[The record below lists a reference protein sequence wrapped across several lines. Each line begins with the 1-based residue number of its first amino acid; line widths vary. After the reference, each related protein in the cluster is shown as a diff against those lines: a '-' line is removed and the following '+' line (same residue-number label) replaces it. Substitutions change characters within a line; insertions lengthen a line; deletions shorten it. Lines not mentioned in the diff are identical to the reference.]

1 MDLVS
6 QSRSWARLDLG
17 TMQEF
22 VSSNVYALQLTQP
35 FDLIVSF
42 FFLSLS
48 LSYIYFTL
56 TVLVCTLSSL
66 FAFH

>member
-1 MDLVS
+1 
-6 QSRSWARLDLG
+6 
-17 TMQEF
+17 MQEF

-35 FDLIVSF
+35 FDLNVFSF

-48 LSYIYFTL
+48 LSYIYLTL

-66 FAFH
+66 FTIH